1 MAFKAKRPVIISIQ
15 PEPVEEIL
23 AGRKTWENGRGLIRD
38 CNCFVIYRSREDR
51 GIVAVAEIDEV
62 KPSKKFAG
70 CYDYHIVKVYVFKEG
85 KLSLDT
91 AFENTTIKRK
101 FKAPEAFTY
110 LRELDI
116 KKWTP
121 ETEAVAAEAV
131 KILLKTH
138 PYKIVYPKEPKEQDK

>member
-15 PEPVEEIL
+15 SQHVKKIL
-23 AGRKTWENGRGLIRD
+23 AGAKPWEYGRGLIRD
-38 CNCFVIYRSREDR
+38 CNCFVIYRSSEDQ
-51 GIVAVAEIDEV
+51 GIVAVAEIDKFE
-62 KPSKKFAG
+62 PSKDKAG
-70 CYDYHIVKVYVFKEG
+70 TYDYHIVKVYVFKEG

-101 FKAPEAFTY
+101 FNAPQAFTY

-121 ETEAVAAEAV
+121 ESEAEAAEAV

-138 PYKIVYPKEPKEQDK
+138 PYKIVYPKDPKEPN

>member
-15 PEPVEEIL
+15 PEPVEKIL
-23 AGRKTWENGRGLIRD
+23 TGRKTWENGRGLIRD

-51 GIVAVAEIDEV
+51 GIVAVAEIDKF
-62 KPSKKFAG
+62 KPSKDYAG

-85 KLSLDT
+85 TLSLDT
-91 AFENTTIKRK
+91 AFENTAIKRK
-101 FKAPEAFTY
+101 FKAPRAFIY
-110 LRELDI
+110 LRNIDDD
-116 KKWTP
+116 WTQ
-121 ETEAVAAEAV
+121 ETEAAAAEAV

>member
-1 MAFKAKRPVIISIQ
+1 MAFKAKRPVIIAIQ
-15 PEPVEEIL
+15 SEPVEEIL
-23 AGRKTWENGRGLIRD
+23 TGRKPWEFGRGLIRD
-38 CNCFVIYRSREDR
+38 CNCFVIYRSGKDQ

-62 KPSKKFAG
+62 EPSKDYPG

-91 AFENTTIKRK
+91 AFDNTPIKRK
-101 FKAPEAFTY
+101 FNYPQAFVY
-110 LRELDI
+110 LRELAC

-121 ETEAVAAEAV
+121 ESEAAAAEAV

-138 PYKIVYPKEPKEQDK
+138 PYKIVYPKDPD